1 MSVRLVVASG
11 NRHKVVEL
19 AAMLQAAPQAVEV
32 LGLSSFPDAPEVPE
46 TADTFVG
53 NAALKAQGIADYLR
67 ARGEAG
73 DTLVLADD
81 SGLAVEA
88 LEGAPGVYSARFS
101 GPAATD
107 ASNNEKLVA
116 ELQAR
121 DLTLSAAHYAC
132 ILALCRVD
140 GAAFGGRDLHT
151 FEGRWDVV
159 VRTSSRGEG
168 GFGYDPHA
176 WLLDADTTVAELS
189 RDEKATRSHR
199 GVALRALLAGWPLGT

>member
-1 MSVRLVVASG
+1 MSVHLVVASG

-19 AAMLQAAPQAVEV
+19 AEMLEAAPQAVV
-32 LGLSSFPDAPEVPE
+32 VRGLDAFPDAPQVPE

-53 NAALKAQGIADYLR
+53 NAALKARGIAAYLR

-81 SGLAVEA
+81 SGLSVDA
-88 LEGAPGVYSARFS
+88 LDGAPGVYSARFS
-101 GPAATD
+101 GAGATD
-107 ASNNEKLVA
+107 ASNNAKLVE
-116 ELQAR
+116 ELKAR
-121 DLTLSAAHYAC
+121 GRTSSDAHYAC
-132 ILALCRVD
+132 VLAMCRVD
-140 GAAFGGRDLHT
+140 GASFGGGDLHA

-159 VRTSSRGEG
+159 VRTSSRGDG

-176 WLLDADTTVAELS
+176 WLKDTDSTVAELS
-189 RDEKATRSHR
+189 REDKATRSHR